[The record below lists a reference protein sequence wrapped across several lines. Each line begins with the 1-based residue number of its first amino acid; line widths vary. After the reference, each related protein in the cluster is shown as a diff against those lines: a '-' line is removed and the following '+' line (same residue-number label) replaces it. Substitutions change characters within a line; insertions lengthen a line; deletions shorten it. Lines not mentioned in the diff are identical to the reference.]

1 MEWQASAGIR
11 RLISNQQEG
20 TTRMSYH
27 ISPNRLR
34 LLTAA
39 AMVTVAGLSSATA
52 AELIVARSVD
62 ADNLDGYK
70 TSNTQSLQITNLI
83 YDTLLTMDKDGSIH
97 PGLASEWSVSDD
109 GKTYAFTI
117 RDGVTCHDGSTFD
130 AAAAKASLDRALDP
144 ATVNPSLSAWGP
156 ITGSAAEG
164 NVLTV
169 TLSEPYGPFTSFLTS
184 IQAPFMCPSSFA
196 EAQFKPIG
204 TGPFKL
210 ASWMRNDSIVLE
222 ANGDYHNTNPLID
235 NPGKPH
241 LDKLTFKVI
250 PEAVARMA
258 ALRSGEA
265 DLVEPSLEEATDLKD
280 DENFKVYAAELSGQQ
295 VLAAFTWKIKPLD
308 NPDIRKA
315 IGMAMNRDAYASIAF
330 EGLVNTANCP
340 VAPNLF
346 STDED
351 LCASWGVTYDPEGAK
366 ALMEAAG
373 YTADNPLKVK
383 LLVHKLPGW
392 DQMHQI
398 MQQDLLAINVQAEI
412 ETREVAAFFDHMSVV
427 NEKTDG
433 EPAVWTM
440 GMSGVDPDYL
450 YFLWKR
456 PGFVNMGLNE
466 DLDAVLEEQRRLS
479 GDARAAKIHEAEKY
493 LMENAYAIPLLSP
506 GWGWLMASGAKVDGF
521 KMGFMVSLLFNDVT
535 VAE

>member
-1 MEWQASAGIR
+1 MSH
-11 RLISNQQEG
+11 LISRK
-20 TTRMSYH
+20 RMT
-27 ISPNRLR
+27 
-34 LLTAA
+34 LLLAA
-39 AMVTVAGLSSATA
+39 AAIGTVTGTAIAAAADLS
-52 AELIVARSVD
+52 VARSVD
-62 ADNLDGYK
+62 ADSLDAYK

-83 YDTLLTMDKDGSIH
+83 FDTLLTMDKDGSVH
-97 PGLASEWSVSDD
+97 PGLASAWTMSDD
-109 GKTYAFTI
+109 GKTYSFTI
-117 RDGVTCHDGSTFD
+117 RDNVKCHDGSSFD
-130 AAAAKASLDRALDP
+130 AAAAKASLDRAIDP

-156 ITGSAAEG
+156 ISGTAVEG
-164 NVLTV
+164 TDLKV

-184 IQAPFMCPSSFA
+184 IQASFMCPSSFA
-196 EAQFKPIG
+196 SAEFKPVG

-210 ASWMRNDSIVLE
+210 VDWVRNDKIELE
-222 ANGDYHNTNPLID
+222 ANADYKNFSPLIE

-241 LDKLTFKVI
+241 IDKLTFKVI

-280 DENFKVYAAELSGQQ
+280 DEAYKVYAAELSGQQ
-295 VLAAFTWKIKPLD
+295 VIAAFTWKIKPLD
-308 NPDIRKA
+308 KPEIRKA

-346 STDED
+346 STDEA
-351 LCASWGVTYDPEGAK
+351 LCATWGVSYDQAAAK
-366 ALMEAAG
+366 AIMEENG
-373 YTADNPLKVK
+373 YTAENPLKVK

-398 MQQDLLAINVQAEI
+398 MQQDLAAINVQADI
-412 ETREVAAFFDHMSVV
+412 ETREVAAFFDYMSTV
-427 NEKTDG
+427 NEKSDG

-466 DLDAVLEEQRRLS
+466 TVDTMLEEQRKLS
-479 GDARAAKIHEAEKY
+479 GDARADKIHEIEKY
-493 LMENAYAIPLLSP
+493 LMENAYAVPLLSP
-506 GWGWLMASGAKVDGF
+506 GWGWLMASTSKVDGF